1 MPFFFSG
8 GKMNFFKVLILLVS
22 ILFVEARY
30 LRRHYMDDEIFGD
43 DGLNFQNK
51 DEKNILILPRE
62 KNETDYRNTFEKDIF
77 NFPVKNETQLN
88 VQKEKYIL
96 TLPRERNETDNDY
109 SKKLQIN
116 FVLYLEYNEGKM
128 QCMSTSKPN
137 NICILNITINHDEEY
152 Q

>member
-1 MPFFFSG
+1 
-8 GKMNFFKVLILLVS
+8 MNFFKVLILFVS

-30 LRRHYMDDEIFGD
+30 LRRHDMDDEIFGD
-43 DGLNFQNK
+43 DGLNFRNK
-51 DEKNILILPRE
+51 DEKNILILSRE
-62 KNETDYRNTFEKDIF
+62 INETDYKDIF

-96 TLPRERNETDNDY
+96 TLPRERNNDNFSY
-109 SKKLQIN
+109 SKKLQIH

-128 QCMSTSKPN
+128 QCMSTLKPN
-137 NICILNITINHDEEY
+137 NICILNITVNHDEEY

>member
-1 MPFFFSG
+1 MIL
-8 GKMNFFKVLILLVS
+8 FKVFIIFVF

-30 LRRHYMDDEIFGD
+30 LRRHYMDDEIFRD
-43 DGLNFQNK
+43 DGLNFRNK
-51 DEKNILILPRE
+51 DEKNILTLPRE
-62 KNETDYRNTFEKDIF
+62 RNETDYKNTFDKDIL

-96 TLPRERNETDNDY
+96 TLPRERNETDNDNFYY
-109 SKKLQIN
+109 SKKLQIH

-137 NICILNITINHDEEY
+137 TICILNITVNHDEEY

>member
-1 MPFFFSG
+1 
-8 GKMNFFKVLILLVS
+8 
-22 ILFVEARY
+22 
-30 LRRHYMDDEIFGD
+30 MDDEIFGD
-43 DGLNFQNK
+43 DGLNFRNK
-51 DEKNILILPRE
+51 DEKNILTLPRE
-62 KNETDYRNTFEKDIF
+62 RNETDYKNTFNKDIL

-96 TLPRERNETDNDY
+96 TLPRERNETDNDNFYY
-109 SKKLQIN
+109 SKKLQIH

-137 NICILNITINHDEEY
+137 TICILNITVSHDEEY

>member
-1 MPFFFSG
+1 MI
-8 GKMNFFKVLILLVS
+8 FFKVFIIFVF

-43 DGLNFQNK
+43 DGLNFRNK
-51 DEKNILILPRE
+51 DEKN
-62 KNETDYRNTFEKDIF
+62 
-77 NFPVKNETQLN
+77 
-88 VQKEKYIL
+88 IL
-96 TLPRERNETDNDY
+96 TLPRERNETDNDNFYY
-109 SKKLQIN
+109 SKKLQIH

-137 NICILNITINHDEEY
+137 TICILNITVSHDEEY